1 MRKFPWFARWE
12 SLIKASRNISKENK
26 MAEENPPRS
35 APEAGKDSPVDPS
48 PLEPRAY
55 TPPARRS
62 SKRRKNLAIL
72 ALIVVVIV
80 GGIFLWRYLGSYEST
95 DDAQADVH
103 LYPVS
108 ARVSGYVVAV
118 NVGDNQWV
126 EKGTVLVEID
136 PKDYEVAV
144 AQAQA
149 NLNNAL
155 ATAQSLN
162 ITVPITSVNSSSQL
176 KFTASGI
183 EDANAGIIAAERQLT
198 AAHAQVEAAEAND
211 VKAQDDL
218 RRYKLLVDKREVS
231 EQVYDQALA
240 AAKSSTATIAAAQA
254 NESAAQ
260 QFVHQAQSRLAQADA
275 NHQYAET
282 GPQQVSSTR
291 AHVQAL
297 VADVEQKRALLEHA
311 QLNLGYTKIVAPVSG
326 EVNKT
331 VVVGMN
337 VQDGQQLLTVVPLD
351 EVWVTANFKET
362 QLKHMQVGQKAEIHI
377 DSSGRTLK
385 GHVDSIAG
393 ATGPLFSLLPP
404 ENATGNYVKIV
415 QRIPVKIVL
424 DPGENKDR
432 LLRPG
437 MNVVP
442 DVYLR

>member
-1 MRKFPWFARWE
+1 
-12 SLIKASRNISKENK
+12 
-26 MAEENPPRS
+26 MADENPPRS
-35 APEAGKDSPVDPS
+35 VNAADKESVTDPS
-48 PLEPRAY
+48 SLADRSYA
-55 TPPARRS
+55 PPAHRNAKTRR
-62 SKRRKNLAIL
+62 NIL
-72 ALIVVVIV
+72 LLIVVLVVLV
-80 GGIFLWRYLGSYEST
+80 GGVFLWRYLSSYEST

-108 ARVSGYVVAV
+108 ARISGYVVKV
-118 NVGDNQWV
+118 SVDDNQWV
-126 EKGTVLVEID
+126 EKGAVLVEID

-149 NLNNAL
+149 NLASAE

-176 KFTASGI
+176 QSTASDI
-183 EDANAGIIAAERQLT
+183 SNTNAGIIAAQRQLT
-198 AAHAQVEAAEAND
+198 AAQAQVEQAQAND
-211 VKAQDDL
+211 VKVQDDL
-218 RRYKLLVDKREVS
+218 KRYKLLVDKKEVA

-240 AAKSSTATIAAAQA
+240 AAKSSTAAVAAARA

-260 QFVHQAQSRLAQADA
+260 QFVEQARSRQVQAEA

-282 GPQQVSSTR
+282 GPQQVSSSKAR
-291 AHVQAL
+291 ARAAI
-297 VADVEQKRALLEHA
+297 ADVEEKRALLEQA

-326 EVNKT
+326 QVNKT
-331 VVVGMN
+331 VVVGLN
-337 VQDGQQLLTVVPLD
+337 VQAGQQLLTVVPLD

-362 QLKHMQVGQKAEIHI
+362 QLRHMRVGQKAEIHI
-377 DSSGRTLK
+377 DYSGRTLK

-424 DPGENKDR
+424 EPGENR
-432 LLRPG
+432 ERQLRPG

-442 DVYLR
+442 DVYLQ

>member
-1 MRKFPWFARWE
+1 
-12 SLIKASRNISKENK
+12 
-26 MAEENPPRS
+26 MADENPPRS
-35 APEAGKDSPVDPS
+35 VSDSGIESTTNPS
-48 PLEPRAY
+48 PLTDRDY
-55 TPPARRS
+55 TPPARRNP
-62 SKRRKNLAIL
+62 KLHRNIVI
-72 ALIVVVIV
+72 LIVVLVVLV
-80 GGIFLWRYLGSYEST
+80 GGVFLWRYLSSYEST

-108 ARVSGYVVAV
+108 ARVSGYVVKV
-118 NVGDNQWV
+118 NVDDNQWV

-149 NLNNAL
+149 NLSNAE

-162 ITVPITSVNSSSQL
+162 ITVPITSVNTSSQL
-176 KFTASGI
+176 KSAQSDIDNTTAGV
-183 EDANAGIIAAERQLT
+183 IAAERQLS
-198 AAHAQVEAAEAND
+198 AAHDQLEQALAND
-211 VKAQDDL
+211 VKVQDDL
-218 RRYKLLVDKREVS
+218 KRYKLLVDKREVA

-240 AAKSSTATIAAAQA
+240 AARSSTAAVSAARA

-260 QFVHQAQSRLAQADA
+260 QFVQQARSRVAQADA

-282 GPQQVSSTR
+282 GPQQVSSSR
-291 AHVQAL
+291 ARARAAI
-297 VADVEQKRALLEHA
+297 ADVEQKRALLEQA

-331 VVVGMN
+331 VVVGLN
-337 VQDGQQLLTVVPLD
+337 VQAGQQLLTVVPLD

-362 QLKHMQVGQKAEIHI
+362 QLKRMRVGQKADIHI
-377 DSSGRTLK
+377 DSTGRTLK

-424 DPGENKDR
+424 DPGENRDR
-432 LLRPG
+432 QLRPG

-442 DVYLR
+442 DVYLQ

>member
-1 MRKFPWFARWE
+1 
-12 SLIKASRNISKENK
+12 
-26 MAEENPPRS
+26 MADENPPPS
-35 APEAGKDSPVDPS
+35 VSDSGKESTTDPS
-48 PLEPRAY
+48 PLTDRGY
-55 TPPARRS
+55 TPPARRNP
-62 SKRRKNLAIL
+62 KLRRNIVI
-72 ALIVVVIV
+72 LIVVLVVLV
-80 GGIFLWRYLGSYEST
+80 GGVFLWRYLSSYEST

-108 ARVSGYVVAV
+108 ARVSGYVVKV
-118 NVGDNQWV
+118 NVDDNQWV

-149 NLNNAL
+149 NLSNAE

-162 ITVPITSVNSSSQL
+162 ITVPITSVNTSSQL
-176 KFTASGI
+176 KSAQSDIDNSTAGV
-183 EDANAGIIAAERQLT
+183 IAAERQLS
-198 AAHAQVEAAEAND
+198 AAHDQLEQALAND

-218 RRYKLLVDKREVS
+218 KRYKLLVDKREVA

-240 AAKSSTATIAAAQA
+240 AARSSTAGVSAARA

-260 QFVHQAQSRLAQADA
+260 QFVQQARSRVAQADA

-282 GPQQVSSTR
+282 GPQQVSSSR
-291 AHVQAL
+291 ARARAAI
-297 VADVEQKRALLEHA
+297 ADVEQKRALLEQA

-331 VVVGMN
+331 VVVGLN
-337 VQDGQQLLTVVPLD
+337 VQAGQQLLTVVPLD

-362 QLKHMQVGQKAEIHI
+362 QLKRMRVGQKADIHI
-377 DSSGRTLK
+377 DSTGRTLK

-424 DPGENKDR
+424 DPGENRDR
-432 LLRPG
+432 QLRPG

-442 DVYLR
+442 DVYLQ

>member
-1 MRKFPWFARWE
+1 MADENRPGSVPETDKE
-12 SLIKASRNISKENK
+12 SQ
-26 MAEENPPRS
+26 
-35 APEAGKDSPVDPS
+35 DPS
-48 PLEPRAY
+48 PLKGRNY
-55 TPPARRS
+55 TSPSRRS
-62 SKRRKNLAIL
+62 PNRRRNILIVAAI
-72 ALIVVVIV
+72 AVVVIV
-80 GGIFLWRYLGSYEST
+80 GVFLWRYLSSYEST

-108 ARVSGYVVAV
+108 ARVSGYVVKV
-118 NVGDNQWV
+118 NVDDNQWV
-126 EKGTVLVEID
+126 EKGTVLIEID

-149 NLNNAL
+149 NLRNAE
-155 ATAQSLN
+155 ATAQSLDV
-162 ITVPITSVNSSSQL
+162 TVPITSVNTSSQL

-183 EDANAGIIAAERQLT
+183 EDANAGVIAAERQLT

-240 AAKSSTATIAAAQA
+240 TAKSSTAAVSAARA

-260 QFVHQAQSRLAQADA
+260 QFVQQSRSRVAQANA
-275 NHQYAET
+275 NHQSAET
-282 GPQQVSSTR
+282 GPQQVSSTQAR
-291 AHVQAL
+291 ARAAI
-297 VADVEQKRALLEHA
+297 ADVEQKRALLEQA

-337 VQDGQQLLTVVPLD
+337 VSDGQQLITVVPLD

-362 QLKHMQVGQKAEIHI
+362 QLRRMRVGQRAEIHI

-385 GHVDSIAG
+385 GRVDSIAG

-424 DPGENKDR
+424 EPGENKDR
-432 LLRPG
+432 RLRPG

-442 DVYLR
+442 DVYLE

>member
-1 MRKFPWFARWE
+1 
-12 SLIKASRNISKENK
+12 

-35 APEAGKDSPVDPS
+35 VPETGKESPVDPS
-48 PLEPRAY
+48 HLDPSPLTDRGY
-55 TPPARRS
+55 IPPARRS
-62 SKRRKNLAIL
+62 PNRRRNIMIL
-72 ALIVVVIV
+72 AAIAVVLIAGV
-80 GGIFLWRYLGSYEST
+80 FLWRYLGSYEST

-108 ARVSGYVVAV
+108 ARVSGYVVRV
-118 NVGDNQWV
+118 NVDDNQWV

-149 NLNNAL
+149 NLVNAE

-162 ITVPITSVNSSSQL
+162 ITVPITSVNTSSQL
-176 KFTASGI
+176 KFAASGI
-183 EDANAGIIAAERQLT
+183 EDANAGVIAAERQVA
-198 AAHAQVEAAEAND
+198 AAHSQVEAAEAND

-218 RRYKLLVDKREVS
+218 HRYKLLVDKQEVS

-240 AAKSSTATIAAAQA
+240 AAKSSTASVAAARA

-260 QFVHQAQSRLAQADA
+260 QFVQQARSRLAQADA
-275 NHQYAET
+275 NHRYAET

-297 VADVEQKRALLEHA
+297 IADVEQKRALLEQA
-311 QLNLGYTKIVAPVSG
+311 QLNLQYTKILAPVSG

-351 EVWVTANFKET
+351 QVWVTANFKET
-362 QLKHMQVGQKAEIHI
+362 QLRHMQVGQRAEIHI

-385 GHVDSIAG
+385 GRVDSIAG

-424 DPGENKDR
+424 EPGENKDR
-432 LLRPG
+432 RLRPG

-442 DVYLR
+442 DVYLQ

>member
-1 MRKFPWFARWE
+1 MAD
-12 SLIKASRNISKENK
+12 ENR
-26 MAEENPPRS
+26 PPS
-35 APEAGKDSPVDPS
+35 VSDSGDGSTTDPS
-48 PLEPRAY
+48 PLTDRGY
-55 TPPARRS
+55 TPPARRNP
-62 SKRRKNLAIL
+62 KLRRNIVI
-72 ALIVVVIV
+72 LIVVLVVLV
-80 GGIFLWRYLGSYEST
+80 GGVFLWRYLSSYEST

-108 ARVSGYVVAV
+108 ARVSGYVVKV
-118 NVGDNQWV
+118 NVDDNQWV

-149 NLNNAL
+149 NLSNAE

-162 ITVPITSVNSSSQL
+162 ITVPITSVNTSSQL
-176 KFTASGI
+176 KSAQSDIDNTTAGV
-183 EDANAGIIAAERQLT
+183 IAAERQLS
-198 AAHAQVEAAEAND
+198 AAHDQLEQALAND
-211 VKAQDDL
+211 VKVQDDL
-218 RRYKLLVDKREVS
+218 KRYKLLVDKREVA

-240 AAKSSTATIAAAQA
+240 AARSSTAAVSAARA

-260 QFVHQAQSRLAQADA
+260 QFVQQARSRVAQADA

-282 GPQQVSSTR
+282 GPQQVSSSR
-291 AHVQAL
+291 ARARAAI
-297 VADVEQKRALLEHA
+297 ADVEQKRALLEQA

-331 VVVGMN
+331 VVVGLN
-337 VQDGQQLLTVVPLD
+337 VQAGQQLLTVVPLD

-362 QLKHMQVGQKAEIHI
+362 QLKRMRVGQKADIHI
-377 DSSGRTLK
+377 DSTGRTLK

-424 DPGENKDR
+424 DPGENRDR
-432 LLRPG
+432 QLRPG

-442 DVYLR
+442 DVYLQ